1 MALDLTPWMIGGGAV
16 HSVEVARLL
25 AYASTSGAE
34 GVVEPASLAVK
45 AQSTPNGTV
54 SVRPGAALILN
65 RYAGGTQQTYV
76 LRNPS
81 STSVTIPATGS
92 TGGRTDAIIARVL
105 DPQYEGA
112 APADPVTFNY
122 ARLERI
128 ASVPGNLTDIKQLGL
143 TYPAILLAK
152 ITIPASTGTIT
163 SGMITDLREVALP
176 RTKELVFPRP
186 AVVGDAGLVLN
197 SRDAHPRGEWF
208 PNFGGQDGNGA
219 YYVDVPPWAT
229 RMQIRMEWL
238 GVRYFPSA
246 GYGLCWVTY
255 GPGAGS
261 TNPTYST
268 QAFQWD
274 ASGSSQTQR
283 QNWVVHDERYIP
295 AEMRG
300 TRTAF
305 IGRANKTSPNTSA
318 YNGVV
323 DLTSTSGM
331 VFSVKF
337 MEQADNEIA

>member
-128 ASVPGNLTDIKQLGL
+128 GSVPGNLTNISQLGL

-163 SGMITDLREVALP
+163 NAMITDLREVAIP
-176 RTKELVFPRP
+176 RREDVWRPRALATP
-186 AVVGDAGLVLN
+186 DTETLTATGLAG
-197 SRDAHPRGEWF
+197 EYF
-208 PNFGGQDGNGA
+208 PNNGGPQTIA
-219 YYVDVPPWAT
+219 IPSWAT
-229 RMQIRMEWL
+229 RAQIRCEWL
-238 GVRYFPSA
+238 SVRYGA
-246 GYGLCWVTY
+246 GNAFGEMWVEY
-255 GPGAGS
+255 GPYKAAS
-261 TNPTYST
+261 ERERST
-268 QAFQWD
+268 QRYQFDTPAANNVSRDQW
-274 ASGSSQTQR
+274 T
-283 QNWVVHDERYIP
+283 VVDDVYIP
-295 AEMRG
+295 AAYRG
-300 TRTAF
+300 TEQLFVPKARRLGGVSNSVQMDAKTGMSLQVRFLETAD
-305 IGRANKTSPNTSA
+305 P
-318 YNGVV
+318 
-323 DLTSTSGM
+323 STT
-331 VFSVKF
+331 
-337 MEQADNEIA
+337 